1 MSSGADCVPAF
12 SGEPRKKKR
21 RRGIILPHIQLVMAE
36 DSGLDSAS
44 SSCCSS
50 AATSPT
56 PSDVDTR
63 WLDGIVFHDDF
74 HVEDELWKVLDEF
87 TEEIKQLV
95 AADDLAQ
102 EQRATAEAEAAAAAL
117 IVPVPIKAK
126 GKAPRKPRKKKEVV

>member
-1 MSSGADCVPAF
+1 MQSALCVPAF

-56 PSDVDTR
+56 PSDVDSK
-63 WLDGIVFHDDF
+63 WLDGIVFRDDF
-74 HVEDELWKVLDEF
+74 HIEEDLWKVLDEF
-87 TEEIKQLV
+87 TEEIKQLI

-102 EQRATAEAEAAAAAL
+102 QQRAEAETAAAAAL

-126 GKAPRKPRKKKEVV
+126 STRKPRKKNEVV